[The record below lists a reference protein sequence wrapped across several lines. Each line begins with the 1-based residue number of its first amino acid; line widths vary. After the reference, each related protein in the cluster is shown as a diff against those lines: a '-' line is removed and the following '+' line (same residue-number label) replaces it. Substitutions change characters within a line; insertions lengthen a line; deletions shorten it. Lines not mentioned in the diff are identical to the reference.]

1 MRTAAEMDPSAVS
14 SLPALHDLNRR
25 AIDLLAQT
33 ARRRT
38 DHPLSLISAVKRE
51 LLASTPASRHQAAAR
66 AFLLLDLD
74 FRNGS
79 WWQAIAHDP
88 NRRIRK
94 PALQPS
100 FPRETALPLTRA
112 TLIAAWRAVCADA
125 RSARILLGLDESVA
139 ELLIT
144 LPVTAIDSIA
154 EHVHPNLRP
163 RWADHPAFWRA
174 LLRAA
179 NDGDSAK
186 LARLDVQGIQL
197 LTGDMLIAST
207 HQTTRPA
214 ARNRNSRQS
223 TSSSPTA
230 VIPPTD
236 NASTP
241 IGTRL

>member
-1 MRTAAEMDPSAVS
+1 MRTAADMAPSAAF

-25 AIDLLAQT
+25 AIDLLAQA

-38 DHPLSLISAVKRE
+38 DQPPSLVGTVKRE
-51 LLASTPASRHQAAAR
+51 LLASTPATRDRAAAR
-66 AFLLLDLD
+66 PFLLWDLD
-74 FRNGS
+74 FHNAP

-88 NRRIRK
+88 ERRIRK
-94 PALQPS
+94 PVLQPA

-125 RSARILLGLDESVA
+125 RSARVLLGLDESVA

-154 EHVHPNLRP
+154 EHVNSHLRP
-163 RWADHPAFWRA
+163 RWSDHPAFWRA

-186 LARLDVQGIQL
+186 LLRIDIQGIQL
-197 LTGDMLIAST
+197 LTGDILIARAR
-207 HQTTRPA
+207 QKTRPLTRDRSGRQTAGPSATTDMPARDSTCA
-214 ARNRNSRQS
+214 A
-223 TSSSPTA
+223 A
-230 VIPPTD
+230 
-236 NASTP
+236 A
-241 IGTRL
+241 TRL

>member
-1 MRTAAEMDPSAVS
+1 MAPSAVF

-25 AIDLLAQT
+25 AIDLLAQA

-38 DHPLSLISAVKRE
+38 DHPLSVVSTVKRE
-51 LLASTPASRHQAAAR
+51 LLASTPASRDQAAAR

-74 FRNGS
+74 FHNGP

-88 NRRIRK
+88 ERRIRK
-94 PALQPS
+94 PALQS
-100 FPRETALPLTRA
+100 AFARETALSLSRA
-112 TLIAAWRAVCADA
+112 TLIVAWRAVCADA
-125 RSARILLGLDESVA
+125 RSARILLGLDDSVA

-154 EHVHPNLRP
+154 EHVHPHLRP

-186 LARLDVQGIQL
+186 LSRIDLQGIQL
-197 LTGDMLIAST
+197 LTGAMLIENT
-207 HQTTRPA
+207 LNK
-214 ARNRNSRQS
+214 ARTVSRDHNSRPS
-223 TSSSPTA
+223 TRHFAKSA
-230 VIPPTD
+230 
-236 NASTP
+236 NAAQ
-241 IGTRL
+241 G